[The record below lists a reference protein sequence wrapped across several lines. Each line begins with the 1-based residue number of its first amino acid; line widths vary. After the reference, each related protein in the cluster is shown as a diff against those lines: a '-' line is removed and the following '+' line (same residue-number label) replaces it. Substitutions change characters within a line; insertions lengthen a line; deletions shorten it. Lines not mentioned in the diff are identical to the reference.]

1 MSGEAGSGTASV
13 PRWNGKREKPQNLS
27 PRDIAAVK
35 WKKHLRKSGKSAS
48 RDSIKSKVLGKGGMG
63 VRGKG
68 GETFLQKGFP
78 SLPPIFSYCI
88 LLICEP

>member
-35 WKKHLRKSGKSAS
+35 RKKHLRKSGKSAS

-63 VRGKG
+63 LRGKG
-68 GETFLQKGFP
+68 GETFLYMGGR
-78 SLPPIFSYCI
+78 SLPPSFSFS
-88 LLICEP
+88 

>member
-48 RDSIKSKVLGKGGMG
+48 RDSIKSKVLGKLLAS
-63 VRGKG
+63 VRPTPVRPVKPDYSG
-68 GETFLQKGFP
+68 
-78 SLPPIFSYCI
+78 
-88 LLICEP
+88 LLFCL